1 MPDDYKVG
9 YKQPPKTAQ
18 FQKGKSGNPR
28 GRPKNARN
36 LKTDLAEEL
45 AKRIA
50 ITVQGRT
57 MTVSKQRAVLMAL
70 TAKAIKGDPRA
81 AVVILN
87 MINQLFGS
95 DTELNGES
103 SRLSSTDEEIID
115 AFLQGQLQ
123 APATGEM
130 E

>member
-45 AKRIA
+45 AKA
-50 ITVQGRT
+50 C
-57 MTVSKQRAVLMAL
+57 L
-70 TAKAIKGDPRA
+70 
-81 AVVILN
+81 
-87 MINQLFGS
+87 
-95 DTELNGES
+95 
-103 SRLSSTDEEIID
+103 
-115 AFLQGQLQ
+115 LQ
-123 APATGEM
+123 AAHSEHVVHEPVEHRRLPANSAGGREIGTID
-130 E
+130 

>member
-1 MPDDYKVG
+1 
-9 YKQPPKTAQ
+9 
-18 FQKGKSGNPR
+18 
-28 GRPKNARN
+28 
-36 LKTDLAEEL
+36 
-45 AKRIA
+45 
-50 ITVQGRT
+50 
-57 MTVSKQRAVLMAL
+57 MAL

-81 AVVILN
+81 AVVVLN

-95 DTELNGES
+95 DTELNDES